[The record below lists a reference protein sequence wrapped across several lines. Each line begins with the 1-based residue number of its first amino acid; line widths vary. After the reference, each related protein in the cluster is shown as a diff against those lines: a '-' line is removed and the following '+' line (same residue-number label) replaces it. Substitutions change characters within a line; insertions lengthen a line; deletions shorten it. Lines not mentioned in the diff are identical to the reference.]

1 MEKYHS
7 NCRFPQD
14 LPRSAL
20 GYLLPSDSPSVYFV
34 LVVLRYLKSD
44 GRLNSVIFSNVQLA
58 DGKPHAVI
66 LWLSGLQQGSS
77 TIELYLD
84 CLQVGAIQDLPKAFS
99 ALSQRSAAVELRT
112 FQEKPQVSRKTG
124 SRLST

>member
-1 MEKYHS
+1 M
-7 NCRFPQD
+7 
-14 LPRSAL
+14 
-20 GYLLPSDSPSVYFV
+20 
-34 LVVLRYLKSD
+34 
-44 GRLNSVIFSNVQLA
+44 IFSNVHLA

-66 LWLSGLQQGSS
+66 LWLSGLQQEFC

-99 ALSQRSAAVELRT
+99 AQLERSAAVELRT
-112 FQEKPQVSRKTG
+112 FLKKPEVSKSSG